1 MQELS
6 TDTRKIW
13 TVSELNQSARDL
25 LEEHFPRVWV
35 EGEISNFKLY
45 PSGHAYF
52 SLKDDVGQIAAAM
65 FRFSSRDIK
74 FEAGNGLAVIAR
86 GQLTVYD
93 KRGQYQL
100 VVEGLEPKGKG
111 ALQLAFEQL
120 RDRLREEGLFD
131 DERKKKLPLL
141 PRKVGVV
148 TSAAGAAVRD
158 IIDVLTRRFPSIEIL
173 LNPVRVQGEMAA
185 GEIAAAIGE
194 MNAREDID
202 VLIVGRGGGSIEDL
216 WAFNEE
222 TVARAIAASRIPV
235 VSAVGHETDFTIAD
249 FVADLRA
256 PTPSAAAELVVRS
269 RESLEGEVRSLARSL
284 SAAFSRRVESARHR
298 LESFAVERMISDK
311 RRRLRE
317 MAQLI
322 DDSHRD
328 LCRDMEG
335 ILQAGGRRLAG
346 LREALSHLSPRARQ
360 AVFRERLRHLFA
372 GLEGVAGQRLQ
383 AGRERSRRLAA
394 QLEALSPLAVLGR
407 GYSICRRRPGLEV
420 VRDAAAV
427 AEGDDVNIR
436 LHRGELRC
444 RVVGTTRREE
454 ADAAAD

>member
-1 MQELS
+1 MQEFS

-25 LEEHFPRVWV
+25 LEEHFPGVWV

-52 SLKDDVGQIAAAM
+52 SLKDDAGQIAAAM
-65 FRFSSRDIK
+65 FRFSTRDVK
-74 FEAGNGLAVIAR
+74 FEARNGLAVIAR

-100 VVEGLEPKGKG
+100 IVEGLEPKGKG

-131 DERKKKLPLL
+131 EERKKELPLL

-158 IIDVLTRRFPSIEIL
+158 IIDVLTRRFSSIEIL
-173 LNPVRVQGEMAA
+173 INPVRVQGEMAA

-194 MNAREDID
+194 MNARTDID

-222 TVARAIAASRIPV
+222 AVARAIAASRIPV

-269 RESLEGEVRSLARSL
+269 KESLEGELGSLARTL
-284 SAAFSRRVESARHR
+284 SAALRRRVESARHR
-298 LESFAVERMISDK
+298 LESLAVERMISDR

-317 MAQLI
+317 MAQVT
-322 DDSHRD
+322 DDFHRD
-328 LCRDMEG
+328 LCREMEG
-335 ILQAGGRRLAG
+335 ILSVRQNRLAG

-360 AVFRERLRHLFA
+360 VVFRERFRHVFSRFERA
-372 GLEGVAGQRLQ
+372 VAGSVQ
-383 AGRERSRRLAA
+383 ARRERSRPLAA
-394 QLEALSPLAVLGR
+394 QLEAMSPLAVLGR
-407 GYSICRRRPGLEV
+407 GYSICRRWPRLEV
-420 VRDAAAV
+420 VRDAGSV
-427 AEGDDVNIR
+427 AEGDDVSIR

-444 RVVGTTRREE
+444 RVVGTSRPEE
-454 ADAAAD
+454 DDTGDR

>member
-1 MQELS
+1 MQEFS

-25 LEEHFPRVWV
+25 LEEHFPGVWV

-52 SLKDDVGQIAAAM
+52 SLKDDAGQIAAAM
-65 FRFSSRDIK
+65 FRFSTRDVK
-74 FEAGNGLAVIAR
+74 FEARNGLAVIAR

-100 VVEGLEPKGKG
+100 IVEGLEPKGKG

-131 DERKKKLPLL
+131 EERKKELPLL

-158 IIDVLTRRFPSIEIL
+158 IIDVLTRRFSSIEIL
-173 LNPVRVQGEMAA
+173 INPVRVQGEMAA

-194 MNAREDID
+194 MNARTDID

-222 TVARAIAASRIPV
+222 AVARAIAASRIPV

-269 RESLEGEVRSLARSL
+269 KESLEGELGSLARTL
-284 SAAFSRRVESARHR
+284 SAALRRRVESARHR
-298 LESFAVERMISDK
+298 LESLAVERMISDR

-317 MAQLI
+317 MAQVT
-322 DDSHRD
+322 DDFHRD
-328 LCRDMEG
+328 LCREMEG
-335 ILQAGGRRLAG
+335 ILSVRQNRLAG
-346 LREALSHLSPRARQ
+346 LRGGPVPPVPPGQTGGLPGEVPACLLQVRKGRRGQCAGEAGAIPTAGGAARGHESAGGARPRVQHLPS
-360 AVFRERLRHLFA
+360 
-372 GLEGVAGQRLQ
+372 
-383 AGRERSRRLAA
+383 LAA
-394 QLEALSPLAVLGR
+394 PRGRQGCRLG
-407 GYSICRRRPGLEV
+407 GG
-420 VRDAAAV
+420 
-427 AEGDDVNIR
+427 G
-436 LHRGELRC
+436 G
-444 RVVGTTRREE
+444 RREHQT
-454 ADAAAD
+454 APGRAAMPRSGHLPA

>member
-1 MQELS
+1 MQEFS

-13 TVSELNQSARDL
+13 TVSELNRSARDL

-52 SLKDDVGQIAAAM
+52 SLKDDAGQIAAAM
-65 FRFSSRDIK
+65 FRFATRDVK
-74 FEAGNGLAVIAR
+74 FEAGDGLAVIAR
-86 GQLTVYD
+86 GQLTLYD

-100 VVEGLEPKGKG
+100 IVEGLEPKGKG

-120 RDRLREEGLFD
+120 RDKLREEGLFD
-131 DERKKKLPLL
+131 EDRKKPLPLL

-158 IIDVLTRRFPSIEIL
+158 IIDVLTRRFSSIEIL

-194 MNAREDID
+194 MNARTDID

-256 PTPSAAAELVVRS
+256 PTPSAAAELVVQS
-269 RESLEGEVRSLARSL
+269 KESLEGELRRL
-284 SAAFSRRVESARHR
+284 SRALSVALRRRVESARHR
-298 LESFAVERMISDK
+298 LESMAVERMISDK

-317 MAQLI
+317 MAQVT
-322 DDSHRD
+322 DDFHRD
-328 LCRDMEG
+328 LCREMEG
-335 ILQAGGRRLAG
+335 ALSVSRSRLSG

-360 AVFRERLRHLFA
+360 AVFRERFRHA
-372 GLEGVAGQRLQ
+372 AARLEGAVAGGLQ
-383 AGRERSRRLAA
+383 AGRERFLRQSAR
-394 QLEALSPLAVLGR
+394 LEALSPLAVLGR

-420 VRDAAAV
+420 VRDAGMV
-427 AEGDDVNIR
+427 VEGDDVSIR

-444 RVVGTTRREE
+444 RVVGTSE
-454 ADAAAD
+454 D